1 MKLGFIFLTLAAAT
15 LGACANQGG
24 GDNHAATSTSSSSA
38 SSSGATSGSRTVVM
52 SNGEEGEII
61 GTPAPGSKFS
71 KIQLNMSRRQVE
83 NLIGPPDDES
93 GHLTGKAFIPFFFG
107 GDTHRTEAFYKGEG
121 QLTYAPRNLGAEP
134 NQLIKMEVNPAA
146 TGYSD

>member
-1 MKLGFIFLTLAAAT
+1 MKAKLIFLFLAAAM
-15 LGACANQGG
+15 LNGCAHRGG
-24 GDNHAATSTSSSSA
+24 ESDQASA
-38 SSSGATSGSRTVVM
+38 SNSTSGSRTVVM

-83 NLIGPPDDES
+83 SLIGPPDDET

-107 GDTHRTEAFYKGEG
+107 GDSYRTEAFYKGEG
-121 QLTYAPRNLGAEP
+121 QLTYSPRSIGAEP

-146 TGYSD
+146 TGFSE